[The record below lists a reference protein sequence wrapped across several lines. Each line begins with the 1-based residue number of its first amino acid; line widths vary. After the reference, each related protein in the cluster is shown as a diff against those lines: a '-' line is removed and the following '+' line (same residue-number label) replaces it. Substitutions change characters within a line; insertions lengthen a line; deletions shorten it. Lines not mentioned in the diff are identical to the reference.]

1 MRGCWRIR
9 NIRREDKGRTV
20 AQVERNQI
28 SGVGDMIGDRGKR
41 REVEGIGRT
50 KEIGCPRT
58 AGGGG
63 EK

>member
-1 MRGCWRIR
+1 M
-9 NIRREDKGRTV
+9 

-41 REVEGIGRT
+41 REVEGVGRT